1 MPGQAITTLQ
11 NQQNKEMWSLSLVL
25 QFNKVRQC
33 IKIVILRKVIEERYI
48 VESQQQ
54 GKGNP
59 QKATGKKLEK
69 DKTPGSVEIAKR
81 SGMIMTLMCG

>member
-11 NQQNKEMWSLSLVL
+11 NQQNKENVEPIPGPSI
-25 QFNKVRQC
+25 QQ
-33 IKIVILRKVIEERYI
+33 RKVIEERYI